1 MTFDEAYA
9 ELELKFRA
17 QVKEDKDEHGEDSE
31 YVSNT
36 GPVGPV
42 DFVLIAME
50 PSIGIPRG
58 YLDSC
63 TPPQGFSWQTQDFI
77 LHYCIRN
84 YLCKSGRTYHI
95 TDLSKGAMKP
105 KDAKR
110 DRIGRYKRWFPL
122 LEKELNL
129 VSKNG
134 TKMVA
139 IGNVVFNFLSSKELC
154 NHVGKVMHPSP
165 QANGHRKKKVESWN
179 DDFPAFCKQIE
190 IEKFTRTID
199 EVLRESH
206 KDAGLDEDQMKA
218 LIQYRL
224 EKHRHRAKLEGSES
238 RKMLMFYY
246 KKRFEELRED
256 PDIVLKPGVA
266 H

>member
-1 MTFDEAYA
+1 
-9 ELELKFRA
+9 
-17 QVKEDKDEHGEDSE
+17 
-31 YVSNT
+31 
-36 GPVGPV
+36 
-42 DFVLIAME
+42 
-50 PSIGIPRG
+50 
-58 YLDSC
+58 
-63 TPPQGFSWQTQDFI
+63 
-77 LHYCIRN
+77 
-84 YLCKSGRTYHI
+84 
-95 TDLSKGAMKP
+95 MKP

-165 QANGHRKKKVESWN
+165 QANGHRKKKIEKIESWN
-179 DDFPAFCKQIE
+179 NDFPSFCKQID
-190 IEKFTRTID
+190 IEDFIRTID

-206 KDAGLDEDQMKA
+206 KSADLDEDQMKA
-218 LIQYRL
+218 VIQYRL
-224 EKHRHRAKLEGSES
+224 KCHRHGPKLEGSES